1 MAATWTP
8 TSRRRG
14 SEVNDTNVGMACL
27 QKIHPGLKYMTRE
40 GYWTSAGE
48 MDIVDMSTL
57 LLPDNWEVSDMVFFL
72 C

>member
-1 MAATWTP
+1 
-8 TSRRRG
+8 
-14 SEVNDTNVGMACL
+14 
-27 QKIHPGLKYMTRE
+27 MTRE